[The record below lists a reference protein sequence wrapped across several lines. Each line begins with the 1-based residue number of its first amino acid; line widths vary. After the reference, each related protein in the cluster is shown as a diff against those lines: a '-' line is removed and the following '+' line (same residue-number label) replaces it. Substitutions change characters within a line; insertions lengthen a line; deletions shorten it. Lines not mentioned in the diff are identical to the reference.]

1 MSYSQAIQVRRWEKK
16 KSHIHLPEGKE
27 WLEVLPESNRLRK
40 WKLSQRKE
48 VGVRCVLCQK
58 NEGKEAGQKN
68 IPGTSP
74 HAYCLILSHSELT
87 ENTKK
92 YIHRY
97 TLPRTLLLPKVLT
110 SH

>member
-1 MSYSQAIQVRRWEKK
+1 MMPG
-16 KSHIHLPEGKE
+16 SHAHLCEGKE

-40 WKLSQRKE
+40 WKLSQREE

-58 NEGKEAGQKN
+58 NEGREAGQKN
-68 IPGTSP
+68 IPGASP
-74 HAYCLILSHSELT
+74 HAYYLILSHLELM
-87 ENTKK
+87 ENTKN

-97 TLPRTLLLPKVLT
+97 TLPRMLLLPKVLT